1 MLDDDLGTGLHFSIV
16 DSERTDPQ
24 LNANFQPRIQMMQ
37 PYWKSKLKG
46 FFLHSEL
53 KKDLHFDQEEEN
65 IYDEE
70 DTLEEEDTCNGELVF
85 DDITEPLEP
94 TDIVVEQKTA
104 DNKIAEIDSVETG
117 EEKRN
122 QNISMA
128 VQLEEDEYLSEV
140 TIKSH
145 LVTNKSHD
153 IDLCEEYTNDCSL
166 DTIIPEDREWLV
178 Q

>member
-1 MLDDDLGTGLHFSIV
+1 ML
-16 DSERTDPQ
+16 
-24 LNANFQPRIQMMQ
+24 
-37 PYWKSKLKG
+37 
-46 FFLHSEL
+46 
-53 KKDLHFDQEEEN
+53 
-65 IYDEE
+65 
-70 DTLEEEDTCNGELVF
+70 F

-104 DNKIAEIDSVETG
+104 DNKIVDNKIVDNKIAEIDSVEAA

-128 VQLEEDEYLSEV
+128 VQFEEDEYLSEV

-145 LVTNKSHD
+145 LVTNKSQD

-166 DTIIPEDREWLV
+166 DTIIPVDGSPGTPININQVDGNSADNDVVTTEREEK
-178 Q
+178 

>member
-1 MLDDDLGTGLHFSIV
+1 ML
-16 DSERTDPQ
+16 
-24 LNANFQPRIQMMQ
+24 
-37 PYWKSKLKG
+37 
-46 FFLHSEL
+46 
-53 KKDLHFDQEEEN
+53 
-65 IYDEE
+65 
-70 DTLEEEDTCNGELVF
+70 F

-128 VQLEEDEYLSEV
+128 VQSEEDEYLSEV

-166 DTIIPEDREWLV
+166 DTIIPVDGSPINVNPVDGKGLDGKLVVDGNSVDNDVVTIDRKKEKHDNPLKNDIAQETPNQTGAEEDGIEEVSSKIECTEDFLRKPLKWH
-178 Q
+178 